1 MKKLFKG
8 VGAVL
13 MAFCILVTG
22 SVGALAIAYPRQ
34 VSDFIEVMYHVKQD
48 FLEPVTFGTLLDGAT
63 MGITEAVKDS
73 HTYYLDPESNRLM
86 MLSNMGQ
93 TGGIGVT
100 IDGMKESEDR
110 LIIREITPDS
120 GAKAAGLKPGDAILR
135 VDDSWIKD
143 LTVDQAIAMVRGE
156 PDTTVRLLIHR
167 EGEEDKEYV
176 VKRSIML
183 NVETVIGGVLKDDYL
198 PGHDIGYIAIGSFA
212 QNSSDMF
219 EEILTQLE
227 QENIEALVI
236 DLRNNGGG
244 DVGATT
250 KIAARLLP
258 DGELIRLVM
267 RGGVSESFQIKNSN
281 QIKVPVVVL
290 VNGGSASASEI
301 LSGAIQD
308 GKAGILVGTRTYG
321 KGSVQN
327 VYNLLTGSGL
337 RVTEGKYLLPSGR
350 SIDGTGIDPD
360 YIVEADD
367 TGETDP
373 QLNKAAELLGEML
386 NNGKTV
392 ADLLGA

>member
-1 MKKLFKG
+1 MKKILKG
-8 VGAVL
+8 VGSVL
-13 MAFCILVTG
+13 LAFCVLVTG
-22 SVGALAIAYPRQ
+22 AVGAVTVVYPRQ
-34 VSDFIEVMYHVKQD
+34 MVDFVEVMYHVKQD
-48 FLEPVTFGTLLDGAT
+48 FLEPVTLGTLIDGAT
-63 MGITEAVKDS
+63 QGITEAVKDS
-73 HTYYLDPESNRLM
+73 HTYYLDPEANRLM
-86 MLSNMGQ
+86 MLNNMGQ

-100 IDGMKESEDR
+100 IDGTKESEDR

-120 GAKAAGLKPGDAILR
+120 GAKAAGLKPGDAILK
-135 VDDSWIKD
+135 VDDTWIKD

-183 NVETVIGGVLKDDYL
+183 NVETVIGGILKEDYL
-198 PGHDIGYIAIGSFA
+198 KGHKLGYIAIGSFA
-212 QNSSDMF
+212 QNSPDMF

-227 QENIEALVI
+227 DEKIEALI
-236 DLRNNGGG
+236 LDLRNNGGG
-244 DVGATT
+244 DVNATV
-250 KIAARLLP
+250 KIASRLLP
-258 DGELIRLVM
+258 NGELLRLVM
-267 RGGVSESFQIKNSN
+267 RGGVSESFQITESR
-281 QIKVPVVVL
+281 QIKVPLVVL

-350 SIDGTGIDPD
+350 CIDGTGIDPD
-360 YIVEADD
+360 YVVEADE

-373 QLNKAAELLGEML
+373 QLDKAVELIGEKL
-386 NNGKTV
+386 
-392 ADLLGA
+392 

>member
-1 MKKLFKG
+1 MKKILKG
-8 VGAVL
+8 VGSVL
-13 MAFCILVTG
+13 LAFCVLVTG
-22 SVGALAIAYPRQ
+22 AVGAVTVVYPRQ
-34 VSDFIEVMYHVKQD
+34 MVDFVEVMYHVKQD
-48 FLEPVTFGTLLDGAT
+48 FLEPVTLGTLIDGAT
-63 MGITEAVKDS
+63 QGITEAVKDS
-73 HTYYLDPESNRLM
+73 HTYYLDPEANRLM
-86 MLSNMGQ
+86 MLNNMGQ

-100 IDGMKESEDR
+100 IDGTKESEDR

-120 GAKAAGLKPGDAILR
+120 GAKTAGLKPGDAILK
-135 VDDSWIKD
+135 VDDTWIKD

-183 NVETVIGGVLKDDYL
+183 NVETVIGGILKEDYL
-198 PGHDIGYIAIGSFA
+198 KGHKLGYIAIGSFA
-212 QNSSDMF
+212 QNSPDMF

-227 QENIEALVI
+227 DEKIEALI
-236 DLRNNGGG
+236 LDLRNNGGG
-244 DVGATT
+244 DVNATVR
-250 KIAARLLP
+250 IASRLLP
-258 DGELIRLVM
+258 NGELIRLVM
-267 RGGVSESFQIKNSN
+267 RGGASESFQITESR
-281 QIKVPVVVL
+281 QIKLPLVVL

-350 SIDGTGIDPD
+350 CIDGTGIDPD
-360 YIVEADD
+360 YVVEADE

-373 QLNKAAELLGEML
+373 QLDKAVELIGEKL
-386 NNGKTV
+386 
-392 ADLLGA
+392 

>member
-1 MKKLFKG
+1 MKKILKG
-8 VGAVL
+8 VGSVL
-13 MAFCILVTG
+13 LAFCVLVTG
-22 SVGALAIAYPRQ
+22 AVGAVTVIYPRQ
-34 VSDFIEVMYHVKQD
+34 MVDFIEVMYHVKQD
-48 FLEPVTFGTLLDGAT
+48 FLEPVTLGTLIDGAT
-63 MGITEAVKDS
+63 LGITEAVKDS
-73 HTYYLDPESNRLM
+73 HTYYLDPEANRLM
-86 MLSNMGQ
+86 MLNNMGQ

-100 IDGMKESEDR
+100 IDGTKESEDR
-110 LIIREITPDS
+110 LVIREITPDS

-135 VDDSWIKD
+135 VDDTWIKD

-183 NVETVIGGVLKDDYL
+183 NVETVIGGILKEDYL
-198 PGHDIGYIAIGSFA
+198 KGHKLGYIAIGSFA
-212 QNSSDMF
+212 QNSPDMF

-227 QENIEALVI
+227 DEKIEALI
-236 DLRNNGGG
+236 LDLRNNGGG
-244 DVGATT
+244 DVNATV
-250 KIAARLLP
+250 KIASRLLP
-258 DGELIRLVM
+258 NGELIRLVM
-267 RGGVSESFQIKNSN
+267 RGGASESFQITESR
-281 QIKVPVVVL
+281 QIKVPLVVL

-308 GKAGILVGTRTYG
+308 GKAGLLVGTRTYG

-350 SIDGTGIDPD
+350 CIDGTGIDPD
-360 YIVEADD
+360 YVVEADE

-373 QLNKAAELLGEML
+373 QLDKAVELIGEKL
-386 NNGKTV
+386 
-392 ADLLGA
+392 

>member
-1 MKKLFKG
+1 MKKILKG
-8 VGAVL
+8 VGSVL
-13 MAFCILVTG
+13 LAFCVLVTG
-22 SVGALAIAYPRQ
+22 AVGAVTVIYPRQ
-34 VSDFIEVMYHVKQD
+34 MVDFIEVMYYVKQD
-48 FLEPVTFGTLLDGAT
+48 FLEPVTLGTLIDGAT
-63 MGITEAVKDS
+63 LGITEAVKDS
-73 HTYYLDPESNRLM
+73 HTYYLDPEANRLM
-86 MLSNMGQ
+86 MLNNMGQ

-100 IDGMKESEDR
+100 IDGTKESEDR

-120 GAKAAGLKPGDAILR
+120 GAKAAGLKPGDAILK
-135 VDDSWIKD
+135 VDDTWIKD

-183 NVETVIGGVLKDDYL
+183 NVETVIGGILKEDYL
-198 PGHDIGYIAIGSFA
+198 KGHKLGYIAIGSFA
-212 QNSSDMF
+212 QNSPEMF
-219 EEILTQLE
+219 EEVLTQLE
-227 QENIEALVI
+227 EEKVEALI
-236 DLRNNGGG
+236 LDLRNNGGG
-244 DVGATT
+244 DVNATV
-250 KIAARLLP
+250 KIASRLLP
-258 DGELIRLVM
+258 NGELLRLVM
-267 RGGVSESFQIKNSN
+267 RGGVSESFQITESR
-281 QIKVPVVVL
+281 QIKVPLVVL

-350 SIDGTGIDPD
+350 CIDGTGIDPD
-360 YIVEADD
+360 YVVEADE

-373 QLNKAAELLGEML
+373 QLDKAVELIGEKL
-386 NNGKTV
+386 
-392 ADLLGA
+392 

>member
-1 MKKLFKG
+1 MKKILKG
-8 VGAVL
+8 VGSVL
-13 MAFCILVTG
+13 LAFCVLVTG
-22 SVGALAIAYPRQ
+22 AVGAVTFVYPRQ
-34 VSDFIEVMYHVKQD
+34 MVDFVEVMYHVKQD
-48 FLEPVTFGTLLDGAT
+48 FLEPVTLGTLIDGAT
-63 MGITEAVKDS
+63 LGITEAVKDS
-73 HTYYLDPESNRLM
+73 HTYYLDPEANRLM
-86 MLSNMGQ
+86 MLNNMGQ

-100 IDGMKESEDR
+100 IDGTKESEDR

-120 GAKAAGLKPGDAILR
+120 GAKAAGLKPGDAILK
-135 VDDSWIKD
+135 VDDTWIKD

-183 NVETVIGGVLKDDYL
+183 NVETVIGGILKEDYL
-198 PGHDIGYIAIGSFA
+198 KGHKLGYIAIGSFA
-212 QNSSDMF
+212 QNSPDMF

-227 QENIEALVI
+227 DEKIEALI
-236 DLRNNGGG
+236 LDLRNNGGG
-244 DVGATT
+244 DVNATV
-250 KIAARLLP
+250 KIASRLLP
-258 DGELIRLVM
+258 NGELIRLVM
-267 RGGVSESFQIKNSN
+267 RGGASESFQITESR
-281 QIKVPVVVL
+281 QIKVPMVVL

-308 GKAGILVGTRTYG
+308 GKAGVLVGTRTYG

-350 SIDGTGIDPD
+350 CIDGTGIDPD
-360 YIVEADD
+360 YVVEADD

-373 QLNKAAELLGEML
+373 QLDKAVELIGEMF
-386 NNGKTV
+386 
-392 ADLLGA
+392 